1 MKMPPNT
8 DVLQNNSS
16 SNPYLYAVLDAAS
29 PMTSRPDVSSPSSSN
44 SSSSRPTLTSGA
56 PLFSPAASAAHGLS
70 PTPIKNTGGMNSNGG
85 GGGGGIRVELS
96 CERTISSVVQLVSR
110 TFLNLLPLSSESNEH
125 YQHHR
130 ELILCLV
137 RFLAEVFE
145 GALRASEDSTPPA
158 LPLQESLRE
167 CARNTIQVIRSSS
180 SSSNSS
186 ISGSNINSTTITTGN
201 EVISVSDAL
210 NAELATGR
218 YESLTKISNQSL

>member
-1 MKMPPNT
+1 
-8 DVLQNNSS
+8 
-16 SNPYLYAVLDAAS
+16 
-29 PMTSRPDVSSPSSSN
+29 
-44 SSSSRPTLTSGA
+44 
-56 PLFSPAASAAHGLS
+56 
-70 PTPIKNTGGMNSNGG
+70 
-85 GGGGGIRVELS
+85 
-96 CERTISSVVQLVSR
+96 VVQLVSR

-180 SSSNSS
+180 SSSSSNSS